1 LSATDPHAWM
11 WLRAQEML
19 DETERV
25 RRRFF
30 GLKLRQSQPAWEP
43 PADVFETDAALWI
56 VLALPG
62 VDPHSVEVQFEG
74 SGVRVRAHR
83 ELPHAL
89 GGAHIVRMELPRGVF
104 ERELE
109 LPPGA
114 YRLLEQ
120 AMEHG
125 CLWLRLARLE
135 NT

>member
-1 LSATDPHAWM
+1 LSTRDPHAWM

-19 DETERV
+19 EETERV

-30 GLKLRQSQPAWEP
+30 GLAGRRGPPTWEP
-43 PADVFETDAALWI
+43 PADVFETAEGLWI

-62 VDPHSVEVQFEG
+62 VESRSVEVHFEG
-74 SGVRVRAHR
+74 NGVRVRAQR
-83 ELPHAL
+83 ELPRAL
-89 GGAHIVRMELPRGVF
+89 VGAHILRMELPRGCF

-109 LPPGA
+109 LPSGS

-120 AMEHG
+120 GLEHG